1 MFDAELGAPSRG
13 EQYLRWRQRD
23 QLRGR
28 YCDRRNTGTEWSSV
42 DDGQP
47 GLPHGRTING
57 RCGHCLRALD
67 AHDGHDTS
75 AQIGCFAVENQAGQ
89 IFGPFA
95 ISDAN
100 QLCGFPVT
108 ARGQRF
114 TFGVVEASGGNT
126 GEVEIGMFTRRTP

>member
-1 MFDAELGAPSRG
+1 MGNPAFLTVELPTAVAV
-13 EQYLRWRQRD
+13 
-23 QLRGR
+23 
-28 YCDRRNTGTEWSSV
+28 TAF
-42 DDGQP
+42 
-47 GLPHGRTING
+47 GLWTRMMG
-57 RCGHCLRALD
+57 
-67 AHDGHDTS
+67 TS
-75 AQIGCFAVENQAGQ
+75 AQIGCFAVENQAGK

-114 TFGVVEASGGNT
+114 TFGVVESSGGNT